1 MLFLGRDKLC
11 SLEDAVRT
19 IRDGDTI
26 LCGGEFN
33 ARAPVATIRE
43 MIRQGKKNMRL
54 VGHASGIIIDLACAS
69 GMVKEIQLTRLSF
82 EREFGNAFNYRRAVE
97 GGRIKSRDQCCGIIN
112 QQLRASGFGLDWMP
126 VNPHIQYTDF
136 MKFHPEWK
144 LMDDPCY
151 PGRKVM
157 LVPKL
162 SPDVYIVHVHKA
174 DPAGNFMI
182 EHQGF
187 NEELYSKAAERVI
200 VTAEEIVTPE
210 ELKRGSGLVFP
221 PHFNPNYPYFKV
233 SHVVY
238 VPFGAHPTHCY
249 YYYTYDKQHIEEY
262 QNYAH
267 VSDEKFREYLDKYVY
282 GCKTHADY
290 LERIGGAERL
300 NQLRDWRKT
309 IRDLQRA
316 RPKESTVDSVTDYT
330 IDELMVICLS
340 RYVKD
345 DMMCMHGGD
354 SYLPMA
360 ALRFAR
366 LTHAPHMAYFGGVTG
381 FLNPVPESL
390 PEMAND
396 IWYCN
401 NVELAYEFVNLFD
414 LCERGEMDLMYFGGA
429 QIDKYGNCNAC
440 LLGGIDNIKV
450 KLAGSGGT
458 ANMMG
463 KIPNVILWTAAHER
477 RGSGYTLVDKVDF
490 ISGHGNPPV
499 GKQYPGEIGPK
510 ACVTDLGVFSFD
522 EATGMMKLEALYPDI
537 TVQRVLENTEFVPII
552 PDKVPTVPPPT
563 REEIDI
569 LRRVAD
575 PTGIRRKEFLPR
587 QLERRFK
594 L

>member
-11 SLEDAVRT
+11 SLEDAVRS
-19 IRDGDTI
+19 ISDGDMI

-33 ARAPVATIRE
+33 ARAPVAVIRE
-43 MIRQGKKNMRL
+43 MIRQGKKNLRL
-54 VGHASGIIIDLACAS
+54 VGHASGIVLDLACAS
-69 GMVKEIQLTRLSF
+69 GMVAEIQLTRLSF
-82 EREFGNAFNYRRAVE
+82 ERQFGNAFNYRRAVE
-97 GGRIKSRDQCCGIIN
+97 GGKIKSRDQCCGVIN
-112 QQLRASGFGLDWMP
+112 QQLRASGIGLAWMP

-136 MKFHPEWK
+136 PKLHPEWK
-144 LMDDPCY
+144 LMDDPYY
-151 PGRKVM
+151 PGRKIM

-162 SPDVYIVHVHKA
+162 SPNAYIVHVHKA
-174 DPAGNFMI
+174 DPAGNFMV

-187 NEELYSKAAERVI
+187 NEVLYSKAADRVI

-210 ELKRGSGLVFP
+210 ELKHGSGLVFP

-233 SHVVY
+233 SHVVHL
-238 VPFGAHPTHCY
+238 PFGAHPTHCY
-249 YYYTYDKQHIEEY
+249 PYYTYDRQHIEEY
-262 QNYAH
+262 QSYARI
-267 VSDEKFREYLDKYVY
+267 STEKFREYLDKYVY
-282 GCKTHADY
+282 SCKTHDDY
-290 LERIGGAERL
+290 LERIGGVERL
-300 NQLRDWRKT
+300 NQLRDWRKAL
-309 IRDLQRA
+309 RDLQRA
-316 RPKESTVDSVTDYT
+316 KPSESALDSVTDYT

-340 RYVKD
+340 RYIKD
-345 DMMCMHGGD
+345 GMMCIHGGD

-381 FLNPVPESL
+381 FLNPVPELL

-396 IWYCN
+396 VWYCN
-401 NVELAYEFVNLFD
+401 NVELAYEFENLFD
-414 LCERGEMDLMYFGGA
+414 LCERGEIDMMFFGGG
-429 QIDKYGNCNAC
+429 QIDKYGNVNANF
-440 LLGGIDNIKV
+440 LGSIDNIKV

-458 ANMMG
+458 ANMYG
-463 KIPNVILWTAAHER
+463 KIPNIVLWTPAHER

-490 ISGHGNPPV
+490 ISGHGNPPA
-499 GKQYPGEIGPK
+499 GKQHPGEIGPK
-510 ACVTDLGVFSFD
+510 ACITDLGIFSFD
-522 EATGMMKLEALYPDI
+522 PATGMMKLEALYPDT
-537 TVQRVLENTEFVPII
+537 TVERVLQNTEFCPII

-575 PTGIRRKEFLPR
+575 PTGIRRKEFVPK